1 MLKLMYDE
9 KLVWWEKDTYK
20 ISKYVSTIST
30 KGKKT
35 ETLQ

>member
-9 KLVWWEKDTYK
+9 KLVWEKDTYK

-30 KGKKT
+30 KGKKP